1 MADRPGYMS
10 IPRRIMSLPR
20 QEGIRNLNICS
31 LGFQMIKVRTM
42 DSSLDINST
51 DLAKSQKYSEIE
63 TRV

>member
-1 MADRPGYMS
+1 MS
-10 IPRRIMSLPR
+10 IPG
-20 QEGIRNLNICS
+20 QEGIRNLNILSTACS

-42 DSSLDINST
+42 DSSLGINST